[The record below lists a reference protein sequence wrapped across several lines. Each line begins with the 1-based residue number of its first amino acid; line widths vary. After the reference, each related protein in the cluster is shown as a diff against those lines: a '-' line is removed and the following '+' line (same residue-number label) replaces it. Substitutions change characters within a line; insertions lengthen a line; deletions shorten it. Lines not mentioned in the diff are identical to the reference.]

1 MPTSVLLPPAG
12 AAADDDV
19 ETAAGDE
26 AADEAADD
34 DDEPPPA
41 LVTADEPHAD
51 KADSATART
60 AIAALRDQG
69 LWGRGPG

>member
-12 AAADDDV
+12 AAADVDA
-19 ETAAGDE
+19 AAGDE
-26 AADEAADD
+26 AAGDAADD

-60 AIAALRDQG
+60 AIVALRDQG
-69 LWGRGPG
+69 LGGRGPG